1 MNDYDC
7 IHWRALL
14 SLGLVGGMTRP
25 SDITSSR
32 GKARPGAKATMQSE
46 KFAIEQF

>member
-25 SDITSSR
+25 SDMASSR
-32 GKARPGAKATMQSE
+32 GKAHPRAKAAMQSE
-46 KFAIEQF
+46 KFPID